1 MINICIDGPAGS
13 GKSTLA
19 KIVAKKLNILYLDT
33 GATFRAL
40 GLKAIRWN
48 VDVKNERMVKKL
60 LDLTSVDISFEN
72 GEMKVYLDKE
82 DVTNKIR
89 ENCIS
94 KYASDISAYKETRE
108 KLITDWRRI
117 ANTYDVIIDGR
128 DIGTVVLPDS
138 KYKFYLTA
146 DSLERAKR
154 RHMELLAKDEFIPID
169 VLQKQIEERD
179 YNDSTREHAPLKR
192 ADDAV
197 LLDSTS
203 MSPEELASIVIERVE
218 KGENK

>member
-48 VDVKNERMVKKL
+48 IDLKNRENVLKL
-60 LDLTSVDISFEN
+60 LKLTKVEVKFEN
-72 GEMKVYLDKE
+72 SEMKIYLDNEEVSK
-82 DVTNKIR
+82 KIR
-89 ENCIS
+89 ENSVS
-94 KYASDISAYKETRE
+94 KYASDISAYPEARE

-117 ANTYDVIIDGR
+117 ANENDVIIDGR
-128 DIGTVVLPDS
+128 DIGTVVLPNA
-138 KYKFYLTA
+138 KYKFFLTA

-154 RHMELLAKDEFIPID
+154 RHNELLQKDEFIPVD
-169 VLQKQIEERD
+169 VLKKQIDERD
-179 YNDSTREHAPLKR
+179 YNDSTRKIAPLKQ

-197 LLDSTS
+197 LLDSTN
-203 MSPEELASIVIERVE
+203 MAPDQLADIVIDIVL